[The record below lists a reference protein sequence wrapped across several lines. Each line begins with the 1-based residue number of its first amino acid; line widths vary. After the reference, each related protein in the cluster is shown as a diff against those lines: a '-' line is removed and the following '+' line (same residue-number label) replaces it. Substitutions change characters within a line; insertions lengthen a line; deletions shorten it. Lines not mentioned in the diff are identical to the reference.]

1 MVSPR
6 KRVLSHATATPSPK
20 TPSHNPP
27 FGKFRFFL
35 DLKTKEGS
43 RVTSL
48 REEIRSLGGGVEEF
62 FSSAATHVITDC
74 NEERLASLSSRPGGG
89 GGPPSPWTPSPATP
103 ASPASTR
110 RPLPSSRAEAILSK
124 VRQPAKVVS
133 VPVGLLEKAVQLGI
147 QIWSYTKTVAW
158 LGKYRAK
165 YGSAGRQPEA
175 RRGPRATRQLLAPCI
190 KLENCDGSTRPVFSE
205 LKAWP
210 SLHFDGRPG
219 ASPFS
224 VPSAR
229 QRNKKLARRLDVQL
243 EPSARKKENQQ
254 KAAKKV
260 RGYCEICNTDF
271 ENLEAHLVTEL
282 HLRFVNVASN
292 WAEVDQFVSQDSALL
307 L

>member
-1 MVSPR
+1 MVRCWWSGRWTNGPT
-6 KRVLSHATATPSPK
+6 TA
-20 TPSHNPP
+20 PP
-27 FGKFRFFL
+27 
-35 DLKTKEGS
+35 
-43 RVTSL
+43 
-48 REEIRSLGGGVEEF
+48 
-62 FSSAATHVITDC
+62 A
-74 NEERLASLSSRPGGG
+74 P
-89 GGPPSPWTPSPATP
+89 P

-158 LGKYRAK
+158 LVKYRAK
-165 YGSAGRQPEA
+165 YGSAGRQPEG
-175 RRGPRATRQLLAPCI
+175 RRGPRAARQLLAPCI
-190 KLENCDGSTRPVFSE
+190 KLDNCDGSTRPVFSE

-243 EPSARKKENQQ
+243 EPTARRKEDSQQ

-271 ENLEAHLVTEL
+271 ENLEAHLVTDQ
-282 HLRFVNVASN
+282 HLRFVSVASN
-292 WAEVDQFVSQDSALL
+292 WAEVRRPHYSHLDLTSSLAGGPVRQPGLL
-307 L
+307 GTAAVIREMSRRLPRLRCPLGLK